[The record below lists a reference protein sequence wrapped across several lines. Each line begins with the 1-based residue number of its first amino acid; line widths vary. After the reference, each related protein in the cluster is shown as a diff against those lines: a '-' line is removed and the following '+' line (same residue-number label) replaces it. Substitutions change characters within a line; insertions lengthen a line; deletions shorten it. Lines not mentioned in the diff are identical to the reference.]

1 MKRSTTSERLKEYM
15 KKYNL
20 KQVDIL
26 EKAKP
31 YTIEHGVK
39 LNKNDLSQY
48 VSGKVEPGQ
57 EKVFILSK
65 ALNVDPAWIMG
76 LDTPMRKEVAK
87 PIDKYSNPIP
97 LLGTIAAGT
106 PILAEENIEDY
117 FNIDTKVK
125 ADFALRI
132 KGDSMIGAG
141 IFPGDIVF
149 IHQQNQIENG
159 EIGAILIEN
168 EATLKKF
175 YHEKGTI
182 ILQAENDNYKP
193 MIFTNGNVRVMGKLV
208 AVLNIRE

>member
-1 MKRSTTSERLKEYM
+1 MKKHTTSERLREYM
-15 KKYNL
+15 EIYNL

-26 EKAKP
+26 KMAKP
-31 YTIEHGVK
+31 YTEKYGVK

-57 EKVFILSK
+57 DKTFILSK

-76 LDTPMRKEVAK
+76 VDVPMRKPVVNIK
-87 PIDKYSNPIP
+87 NQSMPIP

-106 PILAEENIEDY
+106 PILAQENIEDY
-117 FNIDTKVK
+117 FNLDSSIK
-125 ADFALRI
+125 ADFALKV
-132 KGDSMIGAG
+132 KGDSMLGAG
-141 IFPGDIVF
+141 IFPNDIVF
-149 IHQQNQIENG
+149 IKQQCELENG

-175 YHEKGTI
+175 YRDNGTI
-182 ILQAENDNYKP
+182 ILQAENDKYEP
-193 MIFTNGNVRVMGKLV
+193 IILTNGNVKIMGKLA